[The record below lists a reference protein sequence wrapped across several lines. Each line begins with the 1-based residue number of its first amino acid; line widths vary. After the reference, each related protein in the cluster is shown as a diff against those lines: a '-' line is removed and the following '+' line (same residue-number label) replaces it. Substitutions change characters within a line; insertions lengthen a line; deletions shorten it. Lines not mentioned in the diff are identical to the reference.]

1 MISILAVAAFLL
13 SLWLLIEGAEW
24 FTKGVFLTARA
35 VGAPAYAIAFLAGG
49 VDFDN
54 LAVGIAASVQGL
66 PEVAT
71 GSVVGS
77 TLFFLTAGV
86 GIAILIAPLTLRLD
100 PLIAL
105 VSALPLLC
113 MLLLG
118 SDDILGRLDGAAV
131 LVVSIAS
138 LTFVM
143 LRGEP
148 RLKERS
154 GSLAK
159 ALVRLGAAVLAI
171 ASGAELFRWSVTTLF
186 VRYGVDQTL
195 FAMLIVGAAVT
206 LEEIPKIAG
215 AARAGH
221 PEIALATIGG
231 TLVFNAGVNPA
242 LIALLR
248 PLEFARANAEGWTL
262 SLAAAAVLVLA
273 WLALRP
279 AGRRTGS
286 VIAVAWLLIA
296 LAQVAMR

>member
-1 MISILAVAAFLL
+1 METLLACAGLAFSI
-13 SLWLLIEGAEW
+13 WLLIEGAEW
-24 FTKGVFLTARA
+24 FTKGVLLTSRSA
-35 VGAPAYAIAFLAGG
+35 GASAHTVAFLAGG

-54 LAVGIAASVQGL
+54 LAVGIAASLKGL

-77 TLFFLTAGV
+77 TLFFLTAGIGV
-86 GIAILIAPLTLRLD
+86 AMLIAPIARRLD
-100 PLIAL
+100 PRLAFA
-105 VSALPLLC
+105 SAVPLLC
-113 MLLLG
+113 MAGLAA
-118 SDDILGRLDGAAV
+118 DDMLDRVDGGIV
-131 LVVSIAS
+131 LVVSVIA
-138 LTFVM
+138 LAFV
-143 LRGEP
+143 LAIGER

-154 GSLAK
+154 GSLGS

-171 ASGAELFRWSVTTLF
+171 AAGAELFRWSLTLLF
-186 VRYGVDQTL
+186 VRYGFDQTL

-248 PLEFARANAEGWTL
+248 PLEFASANGEGWTL

-286 VIAVAWLLIA
+286 VLAGAWLLIA
-296 LAQVAMR
+296 LVQAATT